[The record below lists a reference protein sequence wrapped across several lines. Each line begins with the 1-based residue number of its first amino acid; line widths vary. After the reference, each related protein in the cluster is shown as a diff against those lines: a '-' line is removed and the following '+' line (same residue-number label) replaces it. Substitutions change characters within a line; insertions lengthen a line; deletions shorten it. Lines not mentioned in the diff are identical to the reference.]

1 MATFKGV
8 AYARYSSDKQQESSI
23 TVQLAEI
30 RRFCEKHNI
39 ELIHEYVD
47 EAQTGTNANRKDFQ
61 QMVRDAQK
69 REFQFI
75 IVHRM
80 DRWARNVDDG
90 RYYKKYFARLGIKM
104 VSTIEEFDE
113 TPEGEFFELMSM
125 GMAELYS
132 KKLARESVA
141 GKLANARECKVHG
154 GMPLLGYRVQNKHY
168 VIDEAEAK
176 IVRIIFDLFLKGYGY
191 VKIRKYLVANGY
203 KRSDGREFTAHFY
216 DILRNRKYIG
226 EYVYNR
232 ALEKDPDGKRN
243 NHKSKN
249 AGEIIRI
256 PGGMPRIIDDSTFF
270 RVQEIM
276 DERKHKRTSYAISK
290 NFLLTGMINCGICGK
305 AICGNSRTNT
315 GCLPEYRCNGREK
328 SCGFKMIKAIYLEDY
343 ILNLLNNCLFRQ
355 ENSENLNELIK
366 ICYIRTYEKLRLER
380 EKILEKIA
388 ELEEMIE
395 SNYEKI
401 TQDSM
406 KSMRKY
412 LEEENAELRWEIS
425 ELEHKQTLV
434 EEKVK
439 RLPELKK
446 RVIQKNVEAY
456 VAKLKNSD
464 TSLLREV
471 LLELIHNI
479 VIDNDTVKTTIS
491 LQRLL
496 GGNEPILA
504 TVIEKRDNVAQLVN
518 HRRQKLTFASLE
530 ISL

>member
-1 MATFKGV
+1 
-8 AYARYSSDKQQESSI
+8 
-23 TVQLAEI
+23 
-30 RRFCEKHNI
+30 
-39 ELIHEYVD
+39 
-47 EAQTGTNANRKDFQ
+47 
-61 QMVRDAQK
+61 
-69 REFQFI
+69 
-75 IVHRM
+75 
-80 DRWARNVDDG
+80 
-90 RYYKKYFARLGIKM
+90 
-104 VSTIEEFDE
+104 
-113 TPEGEFFELMSM
+113 
-125 GMAELYS
+125 
-132 KKLARESVA
+132 
-141 GKLANARECKVHG
+141 
-154 GMPLLGYRVQNKHY
+154 
-168 VIDEAEAK
+168 
-176 IVRIIFDLFLKGYGY
+176 
-191 VKIRKYLVANGY
+191 
-203 KRSDGREFTAHFY
+203 
-216 DILRNRKYIG
+216 
-226 EYVYNR
+226 
-232 ALEKDPDGKRN
+232 
-243 NHKSKN
+243 
-249 AGEIIRI
+249 
-256 PGGMPRIIDDSTFF
+256 
-270 RVQEIM
+270 
-276 DERKHKRTSYAISK
+276 
-290 NFLLTGMINCGICGK
+290 
-305 AICGNSRTNT
+305 
-315 GCLPEYRCNGREK
+315 
-328 SCGFKMIKAIYLEDY
+328 MIKAIYLEDY

-380 EKILEKIA
+380 ERILEKSA

-518 HRRQKLTFASLE
+518 HRKQNLEFGSLVVR
-530 ISL
+530 L

>member
-1 MATFKGV
+1 
-8 AYARYSSDKQQESSI
+8 
-23 TVQLAEI
+23 
-30 RRFCEKHNI
+30 
-39 ELIHEYVD
+39 
-47 EAQTGTNANRKDFQ
+47 
-61 QMVRDAQK
+61 
-69 REFQFI
+69 
-75 IVHRM
+75 
-80 DRWARNVDDG
+80 
-90 RYYKKYFARLGIKM
+90 
-104 VSTIEEFDE
+104 
-113 TPEGEFFELMSM
+113 
-125 GMAELYS
+125 
-132 KKLARESVA
+132 
-141 GKLANARECKVHG
+141 
-154 GMPLLGYRVQNKHY
+154 
-168 VIDEAEAK
+168 
-176 IVRIIFDLFLKGYGY
+176 
-191 VKIRKYLVANGY
+191 
-203 KRSDGREFTAHFY
+203 
-216 DILRNRKYIG
+216 
-226 EYVYNR
+226 
-232 ALEKDPDGKRN
+232 
-243 NHKSKN
+243 
-249 AGEIIRI
+249 
-256 PGGMPRIIDDSTFF
+256 
-270 RVQEIM
+270 
-276 DERKHKRTSYAISK
+276 
-290 NFLLTGMINCGICGK
+290 
-305 AICGNSRTNT
+305 
-315 GCLPEYRCNGREK
+315 
-328 SCGFKMIKAIYLEDY
+328 MIKAIYLEDY

-366 ICYIRTYEKLRLER
+366 ICYIRTDEKLRLER
-380 EKILEKIA
+380 ERILERTA

-504 TVIEKRDNVAQLVN
+504 TVIEKRDNVAQLIN
-518 HRRQKLTFASLE
+518 HRKQNLAFASLVV
-530 ISL
+530 SL

>member
-1 MATFKGV
+1 
-8 AYARYSSDKQQESSI
+8 
-23 TVQLAEI
+23 
-30 RRFCEKHNI
+30 
-39 ELIHEYVD
+39 
-47 EAQTGTNANRKDFQ
+47 
-61 QMVRDAQK
+61 
-69 REFQFI
+69 
-75 IVHRM
+75 
-80 DRWARNVDDG
+80 
-90 RYYKKYFARLGIKM
+90 
-104 VSTIEEFDE
+104 
-113 TPEGEFFELMSM
+113 
-125 GMAELYS
+125 
-132 KKLARESVA
+132 
-141 GKLANARECKVHG
+141 
-154 GMPLLGYRVQNKHY
+154 
-168 VIDEAEAK
+168 
-176 IVRIIFDLFLKGYGY
+176 
-191 VKIRKYLVANGY
+191 
-203 KRSDGREFTAHFY
+203 
-216 DILRNRKYIG
+216 
-226 EYVYNR
+226 
-232 ALEKDPDGKRN
+232 
-243 NHKSKN
+243 
-249 AGEIIRI
+249 
-256 PGGMPRIIDDSTFF
+256 
-270 RVQEIM
+270 
-276 DERKHKRTSYAISK
+276 
-290 NFLLTGMINCGICGK
+290 
-305 AICGNSRTNT
+305 
-315 GCLPEYRCNGREK
+315 
-328 SCGFKMIKAIYLEDY
+328 MIKAIYLEDY

-355 ENSENLNELIK
+355 ENSENLYELIK

-380 EKILEKIA
+380 ERILEKSA